1 MDSYPC
7 VGVIIPIY
15 NVEPYLRECLNS
27 VINQTYKNLQIVLV
41 DDGSTDNSFAIAKE
55 YYERDERIA
64 LLKREKNGGMG
75 AGRNTALDY
84 LSNSLGGG
92 GDTNTRAFLAQKS
105 RIYPLS

>member
-1 MDSYPC
+1 MDSHPC

-15 NVEPYLRECLNS
+15 NVELYLRECLNS
-27 VINQTYKNLQIVLV
+27 VVNQTYQNLQIVLV

-55 YYERDERIA
+55 YYKGDERIS
-64 LLKREKNGGMG
+64 LLKREENGGMG

-92 GDTNTRAFLAQKS
+92 DTK
-105 RIYPLS
+105 Y